1 LVKVLAGAVGCTWLG
16 FDCEGEGGWDCCPN
30 ASAAPS
36 STNVEIFADLM
47 NKPMIFNRN
56 LTGSSV
62 LLASYHE
69 SKVVFGGDLIDRF
82 LMPSL
87 QRRML

>member
-1 LVKVLAGAVGCTWLG
+1 VGCIWFG
-16 FDCEGEGGWDCCPN
+16 IDWEGEGGWDCCPN

-47 NKPMIFNRN
+47 NKAMIFNRN
-56 LTGSSV
+56 LTWSSV

-87 QRRML
+87 QCRML